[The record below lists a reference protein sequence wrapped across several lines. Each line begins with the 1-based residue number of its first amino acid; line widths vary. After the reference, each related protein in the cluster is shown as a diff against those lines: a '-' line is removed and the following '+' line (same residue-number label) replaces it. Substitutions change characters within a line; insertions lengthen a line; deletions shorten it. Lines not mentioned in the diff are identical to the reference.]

1 MLLNVLRAIYLW
13 LSQVSKF
20 KAVDPLEAQNDQVYE
35 TRNSFER
42 ALRDKLAKTQGEQA
56 KTLSRYI
63 TNYIFDFGEF
73 DFDPSEPKGVKQ
85 VVNEELINVCT
96 HQIIDPLKLCQ
107 VVVHRAVQLKRFGK
121 EFESHLRDLWTL
133 CLLPVGPFTPRGSG
147 FPLPAHLTLLN
158 RMRAIE
164 VSDRQ
169 VEACLKVWQNPAL
182 TNALKA
188 WSSAN

>member
-56 KTLSRYI
+56 KTLARYI

-133 CLLPVGPFTPRGSG
+133 
-147 FPLPAHLTLLN
+147 LLN

-182 TNALKA
+182 TDALKA

>member
-63 TNYIFDFGEF
+63 TN
-73 DFDPSEPKGVKQ
+73 
-85 VVNEELINVCT
+85 
-96 HQIIDPLKLCQ
+96 
-107 VVVHRAVQLKRFGK
+107 
-121 EFESHLRDLWTL
+121 
-133 CLLPVGPFTPRGSG
+133 
-147 FPLPAHLTLLN
+147 
-158 RMRAIE
+158 
-164 VSDRQ
+164 
-169 VEACLKVWQNPAL
+169 
-182 TNALKA
+182 
-188 WSSAN
+188 